1 MALLCIA
8 VAVELSFATTG
19 TRHGSP
25 ADVHQCS
32 QPSRQFRPLPHAC
45 QSMRAARQRRADV
58 TMISHDSLAAVGG
71 FDDNRDM
78 AQRGGNLAIPDEP
91 AVLDDT
97 VNAAADAACR
107 GAADAARAAADAAKA
122 AVDAAKAAADATPTV
137 VDAAPAAAGAAPAA
151 ADATTATA
159 LAAAQITANAQK
171 EVAQIAADGAAHVAE
186 IAAGAQKEV
195 AQIAADGAAHVAEI
209 AAGAQ
214 KEVAQIAADGA
225 EKAAHLAHTSG
236 DALTLSSTIMAEA
249 LIVGAMVGFVG
260 MAVSK
265 VNNDDPIWTKVKQ
278 LTPPRWSEANDAK
291 SLYTTSPTSWPK
303 PQQAFTPAIVDEGR
317 YPVAGISQVYTPPS
331 VNENVNECGSDSPE
345 RLSTSQD

>member
-1 MALLCIA
+1 
-8 VAVELSFATTG
+8 
-19 TRHGSP
+19 
-25 ADVHQCS
+25 
-32 QPSRQFRPLPHAC
+32 
-45 QSMRAARQRRADV
+45 
-58 TMISHDSLAAVGG
+58 MISHDSLAAVGG
-71 FDDNRDM
+71 FDDKRDM

-159 LAAAQITANAQK
+159 LAAAQITAN
-171 EVAQIAADGAAHVAE
+171 
-186 IAAGAQKEV
+186 
-195 AQIAADGAAHVAEI
+195 
-209 AAGAQ
+209 AQ